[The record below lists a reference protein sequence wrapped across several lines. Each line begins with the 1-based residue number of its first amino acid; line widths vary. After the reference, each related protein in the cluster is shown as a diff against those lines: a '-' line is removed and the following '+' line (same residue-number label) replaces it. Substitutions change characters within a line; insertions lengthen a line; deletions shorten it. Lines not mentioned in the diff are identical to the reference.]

1 MSLIAKRKPA
11 NNIPPLDGGTYMGVC
26 VGVVDLGEQYKQFNK
41 QKQGKYVEECMF
53 IFEIPGERVQVNGED
68 KPRWLSSK
76 RIAVSLHETSALY
89 QMLTSWR
96 GKALSDAELNPA
108 GDGFDLMQMA
118 GQGAML
124 SVSVTEKDDG
134 SRHNKIEA
142 VTGFPKG
149 IPVPK
154 TESEILVFDA
164 DAPGMETF
172 GKLPEW
178 IQDIIR
184 KSTQFAEN
192 PPDEKLDMPTEWNR
206 ATDTDR
212 GTMRAGGEALPDE
225 EAPPEGEECPI

>member
-1 MSLIAKRKPA
+1 MSLKAKRKPA
-11 NNIPPLDGGTYMGVC
+11 NNIPPLDGGTYMSVC
-26 VGVVDLGEQYKQFNK
+26 VGVIDLGEQYRQFDK
-41 QKQGKYVEECMF
+41 QKQGKYAEECMF
-53 IFEIPGERVQVNGED
+53 IFEIPSERVQVDGED

-76 RIAVSLHETSALY
+76 RYTVSLHERSALY

-96 GKALSDAELNPA
+96 GKALSDAELDPE

-124 SVSVTEKDDG
+124 SVSVVEKDDG

-164 DAPGMETF
+164 DVPDMEVF

-192 PPDEKLDMPTEWNR
+192 APDEKVDIPP
-206 ATDTDR
+206 DQ
-212 GTMRAGGEALPDE
+212 EAQAE
-225 EAPPEGEECPI
+225 EAAGEECPI

>member
-1 MSLIAKRKPA
+1 MSLKAKRKPA
-11 NNIPPLDGGTYMGVC
+11 NNIPPLDGGTYMSVC
-26 VGVVDLGEQYKQFNK
+26 VGVIDLGEQYRQFDK
-41 QKQGKYVEECMF
+41 QKQGKYAEECMF
-53 IFEIPGERVQVNGED
+53 IFEIPSERVQVDEED

-76 RIAVSLHETSALY
+76 RYAVSLHERSALY

-96 GKALSDAELNPA
+96 GKALSDAELDPA

-124 SVSVTEKDDG
+124 SVSVAEKDDG

-149 IPVPK
+149 IPVPE

-164 DAPGMETF
+164 DDPDMEVF

-178 IQDIIR
+178 IQEIIR
-184 KSTQFAEN
+184 KSTQFADHA
-192 PPDEKLDMPTEWNR
+192 PDEKVDIPP
-206 ATDTDR
+206 DQ
-212 GTMRAGGEALPDE
+212 EAQTAEP
-225 EAPPEGEECPI
+225 AGEECPI

>member
-1 MSLIAKRKPA
+1 MSLKAKRKPA
-11 NNIPPLDGGTYMGVC
+11 NNIPPLDGGTYMSVC
-26 VGVVDLGEQYKQFNK
+26 VGVIDLGEQYRQFDK
-41 QKQGKYVEECMF
+41 QKQGKYAEECMF
-53 IFEIPGERVQVNGED
+53 IFEIPSERVQVDGED

-76 RIAVSLHETSALY
+76 RYTVSLHERSALY

-96 GKALSDAELNPA
+96 GKALSDAELDPA

-124 SVSVTEKDDG
+124 SVSVAEKDDG

-154 TESEILVFDA
+154 PESEILVFDA
-164 DAPGMETF
+164 DDPDMEVF

-178 IQDIIR
+178 IQDVIR
-184 KSTQFAEN
+184 KSTQFADN
-192 PPDEKLDMPTEWNR
+192 APDEKVNIPPDQ
-206 ATDTDR
+206 
-212 GTMRAGGEALPDE
+212 EAQTAEP
-225 EAPPEGEECPI
+225 AGEECPI

>member
-1 MSLIAKRKPA
+1 MSLKAKRKPA
-11 NNIPPLDGGTYMGVC
+11 NNIPPLDGGTYMSVC
-26 VGVVDLGEQYKQFNK
+26 VGVIDLGEQYRQFDK
-41 QKQGKYVEECMF
+41 QKQGKYAEECMF
-53 IFEIPGERVQVNGED
+53 IFEIPSERVQVDGED

-76 RIAVSLHETSALY
+76 RYTVSLHERSALY

-96 GKALSDAELNPA
+96 GKALSDAELDPE

-124 SVSVTEKDDG
+124 SVSVVEKDDG

-164 DAPGMETF
+164 DDPNMEVF

-184 KSTQFAEN
+184 KSTQFADN
-192 PPDEKLDMPTEWNR
+192 APDEKVDIPP
-206 ATDTDR
+206 DQ
-212 GTMRAGGEALPDE
+212 EAQAE
-225 EAPPEGEECPI
+225 EAAGEECPI

>member
-1 MSLIAKRKPA
+1 MSLKAKRKPA
-11 NNIPPLDGGTYMGVC
+11 NNIPPLDGGTYMSVC
-26 VGVVDLGEQYKQFNK
+26 VGVIDLGEQYRQFDK
-41 QKQGKYVEECMF
+41 QKQGKYAEECMF
-53 IFEIPGERVQVNGED
+53 IFEIPSERVQVDGED

-76 RIAVSLHETSALY
+76 RYTVSLHERSALY

-96 GKALSDAELNPA
+96 GKALSDAELDPE

-124 SVSVTEKDDG
+124 SVSVAEKDDG

-164 DAPGMETF
+164 DDPDMEVY

-178 IQDIIR
+178 IQDVIR
-184 KSTQFAEN
+184 KSTQFADN
-192 PPDEKLDMPTEWNR
+192 APDEKVDIPP
-206 ATDTDR
+206 DQ
-212 GTMRAGGEALPDE
+212 EAQTAEP
-225 EAPPEGEECPI
+225 AGEECPI

>member
-1 MSLIAKRKPA
+1 MSLKAKRKPA
-11 NNIPPLDGGTYMGVC
+11 NNIPPLDGGTYMSVC
-26 VGVVDLGEQYKQFNK
+26 VGVIDLGEQYRQFDK
-41 QKQGKYVEECMF
+41 QKQGKYAEECMF
-53 IFEIPGERVQVNGED
+53 IFEIPSERVQVDGED

-76 RIAVSLHETSALY
+76 RYTVSLHERSALY

-96 GKALSDAELNPA
+96 GKALSDAELDQA

-124 SVSVTEKDDG
+124 SVSVAEKDDG

-149 IPVPK
+149 IPVPE

-164 DAPGMETF
+164 DDPDMEVF

-178 IQDIIR
+178 IQDVIR
-184 KSTQFAEN
+184 KSTQFADN
-192 PPDEKLDMPTEWNR
+192 APDEKVDIP
-206 ATDTDR
+206 
-212 GTMRAGGEALPDE
+212 PDQETKAE
-225 EAPPEGEECPI
+225 ESAGEECPI

>member
-1 MSLIAKRKPA
+1 MSLKAKRKPA

-26 VGVVDLGEQYKQFNK
+26 VGVIDLGEQYKQFNK

-53 IFEIPGERVQVNGED
+53 IFEIPSERVQVDEED

-76 RIAVSLHETSALY
+76 PYTLSLHERSTLY

-96 GKALSDAELNPA
+96 GKALSDAELDPQ
-108 GDGFDLMQMA
+108 GGFDLMQMA

-124 SVSVTEKDDG
+124 GVSVVEKDDG
-134 SRHNKIEA
+134 SRRNKIEA

-149 IPVPK
+149 IAPPQP
-154 TESEILVFDA
+154 ESEILVFDA
-164 DAPGMETF
+164 DDPNMEVF

-178 IQDIIR
+178 IQEIIR

-192 PPDEKLDMPTEWNR
+192 APDEKVDIP
-206 ATDTDR
+206 
-212 GTMRAGGEALPDE
+212 PDQE
-225 EAPPEGEECPI
+225 TKAEGSAGEECPI